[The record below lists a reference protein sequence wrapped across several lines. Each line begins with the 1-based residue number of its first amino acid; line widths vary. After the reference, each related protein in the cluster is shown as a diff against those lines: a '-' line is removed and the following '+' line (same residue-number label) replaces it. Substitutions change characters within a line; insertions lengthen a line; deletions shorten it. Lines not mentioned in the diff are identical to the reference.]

1 MTNQEDLFRNRHQ
14 NCYFKGKK
22 FHMSKNKSD
31 PKIIQID
38 ENNIVLRCVA
48 DNKPEFIEKAVLNG
62 WKQCATCKYPICNEC
77 LKIFL
82 GENPTIE
89 TTCPGS
95 FLKFSHALILEPIP
109 TELILVEAK
118 KNLSQLPPI
127 GLLIDKAF
135 YSNPEHGL
143 EHNHSIHSYI
153 QNNSVFLAKQEQWA
167 NMGSVIVKRNR
178 GKYISWER
186 LSNI

>member
-1 MTNQEDLFRNRHQ
+1 MNLEGLFRNKHQ
-14 NCYFKGKK
+14 NYYFSGKK
-22 FHMSKNKSD
+22 ENMSEKQSD
-31 PKIIQID
+31 PKVIEID

-82 GENPTIE
+82 GDDPTIE
-89 TTCPGS
+89 PTCPGS
-95 FLKFSHALILEPIP
+95 FLKFNHALVPEPIP

-135 YSNPEHGL
+135 YSHPDSSL
-143 EHNHSIHSYI
+143 DKNHPIHSYV
-153 QNNSVFLAKQEQWA
+153 QNNSLFLARQEQWA
-167 NMGSVIVKRNR
+167 NMGSVIVKRNH

-186 LSNI
+186 LSNL